1 VLGSKRGNEK
11 VEKTLKAQLFGR
23 PTSCLDQENN
33 IVQHHS
39 FSLVGYAKA
48 TKYLHEQASR
58 SMKLDMGDSDVLP
71 TTEQKLE
78 AHIAKHKEATA
89 AEQKA
94 KDPPSP
100 PPETGK

>member
-1 VLGSKRGNEK
+1 
-11 VEKTLKAQLFGR
+11 
-23 PTSCLDQENN
+23 
-33 IVQHHS
+33 
-39 FSLVGYAKA
+39 
-48 TKYLHEQASR
+48 
-58 SMKLDMGDSDVLP
+58 MKLDMGDSDVLP

-94 KDPPSP
+94 KDLPSP